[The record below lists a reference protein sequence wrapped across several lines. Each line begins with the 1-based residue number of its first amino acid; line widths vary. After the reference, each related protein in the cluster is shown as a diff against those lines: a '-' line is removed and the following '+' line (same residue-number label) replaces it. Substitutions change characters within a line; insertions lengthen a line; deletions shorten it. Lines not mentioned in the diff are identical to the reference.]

1 MYECYVDF
9 AHGLVWFCFK
19 GQLVVIV
26 EKPQDVNC
34 FEGESATFVCCVSPT
49 DLPHVQWCLDHTPL
63 QPSPLNDIHVLD
75 GGFHSLTVRELTPR
89 DSGTIS
95 VVAGDQKVYASLVVK
110 GN

>member
-1 MYECYVDF
+1 MILET
-9 AHGLVWFCFK
+9 L
-19 GQLVVIV
+19 
-26 EKPQDVNC
+26 QDINC
-34 FEGESATFVCCVSPT
+34 FEGESATFVCRVSPT

-63 QPSPLNDIHVLD
+63 QSSPLNDIQVLE

-95 VVAGDQKVYASLVVK
+95 VVAGDQKVYASLIVK

>member
-1 MYECYVDF
+1 MN
-9 AHGLVWFCFK
+9 AILTSLIVWFGFCFK
-19 GQLVVIV
+19 GQLVFIV

-34 FEGESATFVCCVSPT
+34 FEGESATFVCRVSPA

-63 QPSPLNDIHVLD
+63 QPSSLNDIHVLE
-75 GGFHSLTVRELTPR
+75 GGFHSLTVRELMPR